1 MQNLLLYNTD
11 ERKLILSNNH
21 ICINNILTEKKTVLL
36 FIPDD
41 ISIEEELY
49 KEMEVNVNFYDKTK
63 FEKMLKKH

>member
-1 MQNLLLYNTD
+1 MLLYNTD

-21 ICINNILTEKKTVLL
+21 IYINNILTEKKTVLL
-36 FIPDD
+36 LIPDD

>member
-1 MQNLLLYNTD
+1 MKENWYYQTITFVL
-11 ERKLILSNNH
+11 
-21 ICINNILTEKKTVLL
+21 NNILTEKKTVLL
-36 FIPDD
+36 LIPDD